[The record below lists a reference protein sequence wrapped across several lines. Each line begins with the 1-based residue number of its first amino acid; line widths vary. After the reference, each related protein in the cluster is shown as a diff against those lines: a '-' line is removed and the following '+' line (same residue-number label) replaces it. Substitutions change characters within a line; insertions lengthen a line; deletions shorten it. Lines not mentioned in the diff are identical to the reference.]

1 MAKTV
6 KLLLTDTVDN
16 LGIVGDVVTVRTGY
30 ARNYLLPR
38 GLAQTPSDEAIA
50 ALAERRREVQAE
62 LARIRG
68 ELEGMMAKMEGH
80 EITLERSCN
89 DSGWLYGS
97 VTQGDIA
104 EALVNDGFSMV
115 TDRHIRIGT
124 TIKRIDSYDIPV
136 QVATDLKTE
145 IKLWVVADRPLGV
158 DDDEDKIEFD
168 DDGNIID
175 KPRKEARDESENAEE
190 AAPAADA

>member
-6 KLLLTDTVDN
+6 KLLLTDNVDN

-30 ARNYLLPR
+30 ARNFLLPR

-50 ALAERRREVQAE
+50 ALAERRKQVQEE

-68 ELEGMMAKMEGH
+68 ELEAMMEKMEGH
-80 EITLERSCN
+80 EVTLERSCN

-124 TIKRIDSYDIPV
+124 TIKRIDAYDIPV
-136 QVATDLKTE
+136 QVANDLKTE
-145 IKLWVVADRPLGV
+145 IKLWVVADRPL
-158 DDDEDKIEFD
+158 DLEDEREELEFD
-168 DDGNIID
+168 DDGELIE
-175 KPRKEARDESENAEE
+175 KPREEASDENKATEE
-190 AAPAADA
+190 AAAAPE